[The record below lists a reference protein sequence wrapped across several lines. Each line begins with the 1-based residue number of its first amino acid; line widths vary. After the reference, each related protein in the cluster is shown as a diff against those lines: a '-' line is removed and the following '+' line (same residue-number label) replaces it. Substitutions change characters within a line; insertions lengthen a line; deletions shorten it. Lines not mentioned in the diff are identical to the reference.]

1 MFQGGYMLKLE
12 AIQKNA
18 ALTGIKPGQVVRIVT
33 TEPVGDNALTV
44 YYKTAD
50 GQLHERMLFRAD
62 EANLSLAEVGRPWA
76 FDAQGDDFKLAVEAC
91 RINLAHL
98 FDPMMAVHTSNV
110 EPLPHQITAV
120 YESMLPRQPLR
131 YVLADDPGAGKTIM
145 AGLLIRELLMRA
157 DAKRVLIVAPGSLVE
172 QWQDEMFEK
181 FGLSFTLFS
190 REQIEASRGGNP
202 FDDIDL
208 MVARVDQLSRSVDLQ
223 DKLRLSHW
231 DLIVVDEAHKLSA
244 SYFGNKVNKTKRF
257 QLGELLGSITR
268 HFLLMT
274 ATPHN
279 GKEED
284 FQLFMSLLDSDRF
297 YGKFRDGA
305 HKVDVT
311 DLMRRTVK
319 EDMLRFD
326 GSKLFPDRRAITA
339 NYTLSDA
346 EAALYAAVTDY
357 VKQEM
362 NRADQLDGQRK
373 GTVGF
378 ALTSLQRRLA
388 SSPEAIYRSLQRRC
402 NKLKR
407 RVEDEKLRQRGQS
420 GGPSRGQSLAEAF
433 NISGATDDI
442 WESADALSPDDYENF
457 EEAVVDQA
465 TAAQTIQELEAEIIS
480 LDALEEQARQL
491 VHSGQDRK
499 WDELSS
505 LLQSPTMREA
515 NGRQRKIIIFTE
527 HRDTLNYLASKI
539 IGLIG
544 HEDAVAIIHG
554 GIKREERRKVQEL
567 FRNDLATRVLLA
579 TDAAGE
585 GVNLQNAS
593 LMVNY
598 DLPWNPNRLEQRFGR
613 IHRIG
618 QTEVCHL
625 WNMVAAGTREGDVF
639 ARLFAKLEVERAALG
654 GRVFDILG
662 EVFEDKSLKDL
673 LIEAIRYGED
683 PEVRARLFQKIEG
696 ALDTAHLEQ
705 IISRNALCEEVMNT
719 ERLFAVK
726 EELERAEARKLQ
738 PYFIRA
744 FFNQAFRQLGGELR
758 PREPGR
764 FEITHVPAH
773 IRERDRQITG
783 RDRRNADPV
792 LRRYERVCFEK
803 QFVRLADRP
812 GSPMASLMH
821 PGQPLM
827 QSVTDLVLEQH
838 RNKLKQGAVLV
849 DSGDSGITPRV
860 MFIIDH
866 SVKEG
871 GTQGGKHGDADTPT
885 QVVSRRMQFVEID
898 PQGAASY
905 AGWAPHLDMESISA
919 ADLALIQ
926 DVLAAPWLHGTDAH
940 NLEQLALAHA
950 ATHIVPAHFDE
961 VRSRREKN
969 VDKTLAAVHE
979 RLVKEINYWSDRY
992 IKLGDDLAA
1001 GKDVRLTLENV
1012 RRTID
1017 DLTARLQSREK
1028 ELVAMRHVVSS
1039 TPVIAG
1045 GALVIPA
1052 GLLAQR
1058 QGEPESAAL
1067 WSVDAEARSRIEWA
1081 AMHAVMAF
1089 ERAMGHEV
1097 IDVSAQKCGWD
1108 VTSQPQAIDGKYPP
1122 SRHIEVKGRAK
1133 GSSTITVTRNEIL
1146 YGLNQQ
1152 DKFILAIVLVDGDLY
1167 EGPFYVTKPFTQE
1180 PDWAVTSI
1188 NLDLNELLAR
1198 SISPC
1203 A

>member
-1 MFQGGYMLKLE
+1 MLKLE
-12 AIQKNA
+12 QIQKNA
-18 ALTGIKPGQVVRIVT
+18 AISGLEPGQVVRIVT

-50 GQLHERMLFRAD
+50 GTLRERMLFRTD
-62 EANLSLAEVGRPWA
+62 EANLSLAESGRPWA
-76 FDAQGDDFKLAVEAC
+76 FDAPGDAFKLAAEAY

-145 AGLLIRELLMRA
+145 AGLFIRELLMRA

-190 REQIEASRGGNP
+190 REQVEQSRSGNP
-202 FDDIDL
+202 FDDFDL
-208 MVARVDQLSRSVDLQ
+208 LIARVDQLARSEDLQ
-223 DKLRLSHW
+223 EKLMLTQW
-231 DLIVVDEAHKLSA
+231 DLVVVDEAHKLSA

-257 QLGELLGSITR
+257 LLGETLGAITR

-284 FQLFMSLLDSDRF
+284 FQLFMSLLDADRF

-305 HKVDVT
+305 HKVDVA
-311 DLMRRTVK
+311 DLMRRMVK

-326 GSKLFPDRRAITA
+326 GTRLFPERRAYTV
-339 NYTLSDA
+339 NYKLSDP

-357 VKQEM
+357 VKTEFA
-362 NRADQLDGQRK
+362 RADQLADGGRK

-378 ALTSLQRRLA
+378 ALTALQRRLA
-388 SSPEAIYRSLQRRC
+388 SSPEAIYQSLKRRR

-407 RVEDEKLRQRGQS
+407 RVEDEKLRQRGQA
-420 GGPSRGQSLAEAF
+420 LAETL
-433 NISGATDDI
+433 NGSNGLPEDI
-442 WESADALSPDDYENF
+442 WDSADDLPSEDYEAL
-457 EEAVVDQA
+457 EERLVDQA
-465 TAAQTIQELEAEIIS
+465 TASQTIPELEAEIII
-480 LDALEEQARQL
+480 LEGLEEQARQV

-499 WDELSS
+499 WDELSR
-505 LLQSPTMREA
+505 LLQDTPEMHDDA
-515 NGRQRKIIIFTE
+515 GRQRKLIIFTE
-527 HRDTLNYLASKI
+527 HRDTLNYLAVKI
-539 IGLIG
+539 RGLIG
-544 HEDAVAIIHG
+544 SEEAVVMIHG
-554 GIKREERRKVQEL
+554 GVKREERRKVQEL
-567 FRNDLATRVLLA
+567 FRNDPTARVLIA

-585 GVNLQNAS
+585 GVNLQNAN

-625 WNMVAAGTREGDVF
+625 WNMVAAETREGDVF
-639 ARLFAKLEVERAALG
+639 QRLFEKLEVERAALG

-662 EVFEDKSLKDL
+662 EVFEEKSLKDL
-673 LIEAIRYGED
+673 LIEAIRYGAD
-683 PEVRARLFQKIEG
+683 PEVRARLLKKIEG
-696 ALDTAHLEQ
+696 ALDTDHLEN
-705 IISRNALCEEVMNT
+705 IIKRNALCEEVMD
-719 ERLFAVK
+719 EKRLFAVK
-726 EELERAEARKLQ
+726 EEMEKAEARKLQ
-738 PYFIRA
+738 PFFIRA
-744 FFNQAFRQLGGELR
+744 FFNQAFAALGGELR
-758 PREPGR
+758 PREQGR
-764 FEITHVPAH
+764 FEITNVPAI

-803 QFVRLADRP
+803 QYFRLTDRV
-812 GSPMASLMH
+812 GAPMASLLH
-821 PGQPLM
+821 PGHPLM
-827 QSVTDLVLEQH
+827 QSVTDIVLEQH

-849 DSGDSGITPRV
+849 DPSDLGVTPKV

-866 SVKEG
+866 RVLEG
-871 GTQGGKHGDADTPT
+871 QDPSRVA
-885 QVVSRRMQFVEID
+885 SRRMQFVEID
-898 PQGAASY
+898 AAGTTIN
-905 AGWAPHLDMESISA
+905 AGWAPHLDLEPLDASDM
-919 ADLALIQ
+919 ALIQ
-926 DVLAAPWLHGTDAH
+926 DVLAAPWIAKD
-940 NLEQLALAHA
+940 LEHAALAHA
-950 ATHIVPAHFDE
+950 GSHLVPEHFDE
-961 VRSRREKN
+961 VRSRREKS

-979 RLVKEINYWSDRY
+979 RLVKEINFWSDRY
-992 IKLGDDLAA
+992 IKLQDDLAA

-1017 DLTARLQSREK
+1017 DLTARRESREK
-1028 ELVAMRHVVSS
+1028 ELLAMRHVVSA
-1039 TPVIAG
+1039 TPVVLG

-1052 GLLAQR
+1052 GLLMQR
-1058 QGEPESAAL
+1058 KGVPAEQGGWSA
-1067 WSVDAEARSRIEWA
+1067 DAAARARVEQM
-1081 AMHAVMAF
+1081 AMRAVMEA
-1089 ERAMGHEV
+1089 ERALGHDV

-1108 VTSQPQAIDGKYPP
+1108 VTSQPQPVDGRLTT

-1133 GSSTITVTRNEIL
+1133 GQATITVTRNEIL
-1146 YGLNQQ
+1146 YGLNQA
-1152 DKFILAIVLVDGDLY
+1152 DKFILAIVLVDGNKH
-1167 EGPFYVTKPFTQE
+1167 EGPFYVRQPFTQE
-1180 PDWAVTSI
+1180 PDWAETSK
-1188 NLDLNELLAR
+1188 NLDLGQLLAKAVAPEASR
-1198 SISPC
+1198 
-1203 A
+1203 

>member
-1 MFQGGYMLKLE
+1 
-12 AIQKNA
+12 
-18 ALTGIKPGQVVRIVT
+18 
-33 TEPVGDNALTV
+33 
-44 YYKTAD
+44 
-50 GQLHERMLFRAD
+50 MLFRSD
-62 EANLSLAEVGRPWA
+62 ELKLSLAEAGRPWA
-76 FDAQGDDFKLAVEAC
+76 FDASGEEFKLAAEAY

-145 AGLLIRELLMRA
+145 AGLFIRELLMRA
-157 DAKRVLIVAPGSLVE
+157 DAKRILIVAPGSLVE

-190 REQIEASRGGNP
+190 REQVEQSRGGNP

-208 MVARVDQLSRSVDLQ
+208 MVARVDQLSRNEDHQ
-223 DKLRLSHW
+223 EKLRLSHW

-319 EDMLRFD
+319 EEMLRFD
-326 GSKLFPDRRAITA
+326 GTKLFPDRRAITA
-339 NYTLSDA
+339 NYKLSDP
-346 EAALYAAVTDY
+346 EAALYTAVTDY
-357 VKQEM
+357 VKEEM
-362 NRADQLDGQRK
+362 NRADKLDGQRK
-373 GTVGF
+373 GNVGF

-388 SSPEAIYRSLQRRC
+388 SSPEAIYQSLKRRC

-407 RVEDEKLRQRGQS
+407 RVEEEKLRNRGQT
-420 GGPSRGQSLAEAF
+420 LAEALNVNDVSEDF
-433 NISGATDDI
+433 
-442 WESADALSPDDYENF
+442 WESADTMSPDDYEDF

-465 TAAQTIQELEAEIIS
+465 TAAQTIQELEAEIII
-480 LDALEEQARQL
+480 LEALEEQAKQV

-499 WDELSS
+499 WDELSN
-505 LLQSPTMREA
+505 LLQSPTMREES
-515 NGRQRKIIIFTE
+515 GRQRKLIIFTE
-527 HRDTLNYLASKI
+527 HRDTLNYLAIKI
-539 IGLIG
+539 RGLIG
-544 HEDAVAIIHG
+544 NEEAVTMIHG

-567 FRNDLATRVLLA
+567 FRNDPATRVLLA

-585 GVNLQNAS
+585 GVNLQNAN

-625 WNMVAAGTREGDVF
+625 WNMVAAETREGDVF
-639 ARLFAKLEVERAALG
+639 QRLFEKLEVEREALG

-662 EVFEDKSLKDL
+662 EVFDDKSLKDL

-683 PEVRARLFQKIEG
+683 PEVRSRLLRKIEG
-696 ALDTAHLEQ
+696 ALDTAHLEN
-705 IISRNALCEEVMNT
+705 IIKRNALCEEVMST

-726 EELERAEARKLQ
+726 EEMEKAEARKLQ
-738 PYFIRA
+738 PYFIRS
-744 FFNQAFRQLGGELR
+744 FFNQAFQQLGGELR
-758 PREPGR
+758 PREQGR
-764 FEITHVPAH
+764 YEITHVPAN

-783 RDRRNADPV
+783 RDRRNADAV

-803 QFVRLADRP
+803 QFVRVIERVGA
-812 GSPMASLMH
+812 PMASLMH
-821 PGQPLM
+821 PGHPLM

-849 DSGDSGITPRV
+849 DPSDMGITPKV

-866 SVKEG
+866 SVREG
-871 GTQGGKHGDADTPT
+871 ADPAH
-885 QVVSRRMQFVEID
+885 VVSRRMQFVEID
-898 PQGAASY
+898 PQGNTIN
-905 AGWAPHLDMESISA
+905 AGWAPHLDMESISK

-926 DVLAAPWLHGTDAH
+926 DVFEAPWLNGTDAQ
-940 NLEQLALAHA
+940 NLEQVALAHA
-950 ATHIVPAHFDE
+950 STHLVPEHFDE
-961 VRSRREKN
+961 VRNRREKN

-992 IKLGDDLAA
+992 IKLQDDIAA
-1001 GKDVRLTLENV
+1001 GKDVRLSLENV

-1017 DLTARLQSREK
+1017 DLTARRESREK
-1028 ELVAMRHVVSS
+1028 ELLAMRHVISA
-1039 TPVIAG
+1039 TPIVAG

-1058 QGEPESAAL
+1058 AGEPESIAGWTA
-1067 WSVDAEARSRIEWA
+1067 DADARARVEWA
-1081 AMHAVMAF
+1081 AMNAVMAA
-1089 ERAMGHEV
+1089 ERALGHEV

-1108 VTSQPQAIDGKYPP
+1108 VTSLPKAIEGKLPP
-1122 SRHIEVKGRAK
+1122 SRHIEVKGRVK
-1133 GSSTITVTRNEIL
+1133 GSSTVTVTRNEIL

-1152 DKFILAIVLVDGDLY
+1152 DKFILAIVMVDGDQH

-1188 NLDLNELLAR
+1188 NLDLDQLLAKAER
-1198 SISPC
+1198 VG
-1203 A
+1203 

>member
-1 MFQGGYMLKLE
+1 MLKLE
-12 AIQKNA
+12 DIKKNA
-18 ALTGIKPGQVVRIVT
+18 AISGLEPGQVVRIVT

-44 YYKTAD
+44 YYKKSE
-50 GQLHERMLFRAD
+50 GQLCERMLFRTD
-62 EANLSLAEVGRPWA
+62 EVNLSLAEAGRPWA
-76 FDAQGDDFKLAVEAC
+76 FDAPGEDFKLAAEAW

-145 AGLLIRELLMRA
+145 AGLFIRELLMRA

-181 FGLSFTLFS
+181 FGLTFTLFS
-190 REQIEASRGGNP
+190 REQVEQSRSGNP

-208 MVARVDQLSRSVDLQ
+208 MVARVDQLSRNEDLQ
-223 DKLRLSHW
+223 EKLRLSHW
-231 DLIVVDEAHKLSA
+231 DLVVIDEAHKLSA
-244 SYFGNKVNKTKRF
+244 NYFGNKVNKTKRF
-257 QLGELLGSITR
+257 QLGELLGSVTR

-311 DLMRRTVK
+311 DLMRRMVK

-326 GSKLFPDRRAITA
+326 GTRLFPERRAYTT
-339 NYTLSDA
+339 NYKLSDP
-346 EAALYAAVTDY
+346 EAALYAAVTEY
-357 VKQEM
+357 VKEEM

-388 SSPEAIYRSLQRRC
+388 SSPEAIYQSLKRRRH
-402 NKLKR
+402 KLTR

-420 GGPSRGQSLAEAF
+420 LAETL
-433 NISGATDDI
+433 NDREVNGRNVPEDI
-442 WESADALSPDDYENF
+442 WESDDALSPEDYENF

-465 TAAQTIQELEAEIIS
+465 TAAQTIQELEAEIII
-480 LDALEEQARQL
+480 LEALEEQARQV

-499 WDELSS
+499 WDELSK
-505 LLQSPTMREA
+505 LLQNTPEMHDVE
-515 NGRQRKIIIFTE
+515 GRQRKLIIFTE
-527 HRDTLNYLASKI
+527 HRDTLNYLAVKI
-539 IGLIG
+539 RGLIG
-544 HEDAVAIIHG
+544 NEESVVMIHG
-554 GIKREERRKVQEL
+554 GVKREERRKVQEL
-567 FRNDLATRVLLA
+567 FRNDPAVRVLIA

-585 GVNLQNAS
+585 GVNLQNAN

-625 WNMVAAGTREGDVF
+625 WNMVASETREGDVF
-639 ARLFAKLEVERAALG
+639 QRLFEKLEIERAALG

-673 LIEAIRYGED
+673 LIEAIRYGAD
-683 PEVRARLFQKIEG
+683 PEVRARLHRKVEG
-696 ALDTAHLEQ
+696 ALDTQHLET
-705 IISRNALCEEVMNT
+705 IIKRNALCEEVMD
-719 ERLFAVK
+719 ERRLFAVK
-726 EELERAEARKLQ
+726 EEMEKAEARKLQ
-738 PYFIRA
+738 PYFIRS
-744 FFNQAFRQLGGELR
+744 FFNQAFLQLGGELR
-758 PREPGR
+758 PREQGR
-764 FEITHVPAH
+764 YEITHVPAN

-783 RDRRNADPV
+783 RDRRNLDPV
-792 LRRYERVCFEK
+792 LRKYERVCFEK
-803 QFVRLADRP
+803 QYVRLADRV
-812 GSPMASLMH
+812 GAPMASLIH
-821 PGQPLM
+821 PGHPLM
-827 QSVTDLVLEQH
+827 QSVTDLVMEQH
-838 RNKLKQGAVLV
+838 RNKLKQGAVLI
-849 DSGDSGITPRV
+849 DSSDMGLTPKV

-866 SVKEG
+866 CVKEG
-871 GTQGGKHGDADTPT
+871 ADSAH
-885 QVVSRRMQFVEID
+885 VVSRRMQFVEID
-898 PQGAASY
+898 PQGGAVN
-905 AGWAPHLDMESISA
+905 AGWAPHLDLEPIA
-919 ADLALIQ
+919 KADMALIE
-926 DVLAAPWLHGTDAH
+926 DVLGAPWITQ
-940 NLEQLALAHA
+940 NLEQQALAHA
-950 ATHIVPAHFDE
+950 STHLVPEHFDE
-961 VRSRREKN
+961 VRTRREYC
-969 VDKTLAAVHE
+969 VDKTLTAVHE

-992 IKLGDDLAA
+992 IKLQDDIAA

-1017 DLTARLQSREK
+1017 DLTARRESREK
-1028 ELVAMRHVVSS
+1028 ELLAMRHVISA
-1039 TPVIAG
+1039 TPVVVG

-1058 QGEPESAAL
+1058 KGEPESAAS
-1067 WSVDAEARSRIEWA
+1067 WTADANARARVEWVAMKVVMDAE
-1081 AMHAVMAF
+1081 
-1089 ERAMGHEV
+1089 RALGHEV

-1108 VTSQPQAIDGKYPP
+1108 VTSLPKAIDGKLPA

-1133 GSSTITVTRNEIL
+1133 GQSTITVTRNEIL
-1146 YGLNQQ
+1146 YGLNQA
-1152 DKFILAIVLVDGDLY
+1152 DKFILAIVLVEGEQY
-1167 EGPFYVTKPFTQE
+1167 EGPYYVRQPFTQE
-1180 PDWAVTSI
+1180 PDWAETSK
-1188 NLDLNELLAR
+1188 NLDLNALLAR
-1198 SISPC
+1198 AQPPGDIV
-1203 A
+1203 

>member
-1 MFQGGYMLKLE
+1 MLKLE
-12 AIQKNA
+12 DIKKNA
-18 ALTGIKPGQVVRIVT
+18 AISGIEPGHVVRIVT

-50 GQLHERMLFRAD
+50 GKLLERMLFRSD
-62 EANLSLAEVGRPWA
+62 EVKLSLAEAGRPWA
-76 FDAQGDDFKLAVEAC
+76 FDAPGEEFKLAVEAY

-145 AGLLIRELLMRA
+145 AGLFIRELLMRA
-157 DAKRVLIVAPGSLVE
+157 DAKRILIVAPGSLVE

-190 REQIEASRGGNP
+190 REQVEQSRGGNP

-208 MVARVDQLSRSVDLQ
+208 MVARIDQLSRNEDLQ
-223 DKLRLSHW
+223 EKLRLSHW

-319 EDMLRFD
+319 EEMLRFD
-326 GSKLFPDRRAITA
+326 GTKLFPDRRAITA
-339 NYTLSDA
+339 NYKLSDP

-357 VKQEM
+357 VKEEM

-373 GTVGF
+373 GNVGF

-388 SSPEAIYRSLQRRC
+388 SSPEAIYQSLKRRC

-407 RVEDEKLRQRGQS
+407 RVEDEKLRNRGQT
-420 GGPSRGQSLAEAF
+420 LAETI
-433 NISGATDDI
+433 NLHGAPEDI
-442 WESADALSPDDYENF
+442 WESSDAMSPDDYENF
-457 EEAVVDQA
+457 EESVVDQA
-465 TAAQTIQELEAEIIS
+465 TAAQTIQELEAEIII
-480 LDALEEQARQL
+480 LETLEDQAKQV

-499 WDELSS
+499 WDELSN
-505 LLQSPTMREA
+505 LLQSPTMREES
-515 NGRQRKIIIFTE
+515 GRQRKLIIFTE
-527 HRDTLNYLASKI
+527 HRDTLNYLAVKI
-539 IGLIG
+539 RGLIG
-544 HEDAVAIIHG
+544 NEEAVTMIHG
-554 GIKREERRKVQEL
+554 GVKREERRKVQEL
-567 FRNDLATRVLLA
+567 FRNDPATRVLLA

-585 GVNLQNAS
+585 GVNLQNAN

-625 WNMVAAGTREGDVF
+625 WNMVAAETREGDVF
-639 ARLFAKLEVERAALG
+639 QRLFEKLEVEREALG

-683 PEVRARLFQKIEG
+683 PEVRSRLLRKIEG
-696 ALDTAHLEQ
+696 ALDTAHLEN
-705 IISRNALCEEVMNT
+705 IIKRNALCEEVMST

-726 EELERAEARKLQ
+726 EEMEKAEARKLQ
-738 PYFIRA
+738 PYFIRS
-744 FFNQAFRQLGGELR
+744 FFNQAFQQLGGELR
-758 PREPGR
+758 PREQGR
-764 FEITHVPAH
+764 YEITHVPAN

-783 RDRRNADPV
+783 RDRRNADTV

-803 QFVRLADRP
+803 QFVRLIERVGA
-812 GSPMASLMH
+812 PMASLMH
-821 PGQPLM
+821 PGHPLM
-827 QSVTDLVLEQH
+827 QSVTDVVLEQH

-849 DSGDSGITPRV
+849 DPSDMGITPKV

-866 SVKEG
+866 SVREG
-871 GTQGGKHGDADTPT
+871 ANPAH
-885 QVVSRRMQFVEID
+885 VVSRRMQFVEID
-898 PQGAASY
+898 PQGNTIN
-905 AGWAPHLDMESISA
+905 AGWAPHLDMESISK

-926 DVLAAPWLHGTDAH
+926 EVFAAPWLNGTDAQ
-940 NLEQLALAHA
+940 NLEQVALAYA
-950 ATHIVPAHFDE
+950 STHLVPEHFDE
-961 VRSRREKN
+961 VRNRREKN

-992 IKLGDDLAA
+992 IKLQDDIAA
-1001 GKDVRLTLENV
+1001 GKDVRLSLENV

-1017 DLTARLQSREK
+1017 DLTARRESREK
-1028 ELVAMRHVVSS
+1028 ELLAMRHVISA
-1039 TPVIAG
+1039 TPLVAG

-1058 QGEPESAAL
+1058 TGQPGWTADG
-1067 WSVDAEARSRIEWA
+1067 DARARVEWA
-1081 AMHAVMAF
+1081 AMNAVMAA
-1089 ERAMGHEV
+1089 ERALGHEV

-1108 VTSQPQAIDGKYPP
+1108 VTSLPRAIDGRLPP
-1122 SRHIEVKGRAK
+1122 SRHIEVKGRVK
-1133 GSSTITVTRNEIL
+1133 GSSTVTVTRNEIL

-1152 DKFILAIVLVDGDLY
+1152 DKFILAIVMVDGEQH

-1188 NLDLNELLAR
+1188 NLDLNQLLAKAER
-1198 SISPC
+1198 P
-1203 A
+1203 

>member
-1 MFQGGYMLKLE
+1 MLKLE
-12 AIQKNA
+12 QIQKNA
-18 ALTGIKPGQVVRIVT
+18 AISGLEPGQVVRIVT

-50 GQLHERMLFRAD
+50 GTLRERMLFRTD
-62 EANLSLAEVGRPWA
+62 EANLSLAESGRPWA
-76 FDAQGDDFKLAVEAC
+76 FDAPGDAFKLAAEAY

-145 AGLLIRELLMRA
+145 AGLFIRELLMRA

-190 REQIEASRGGNP
+190 REQVEQSRSGNP
-202 FDDIDL
+202 FDDFDL
-208 MVARVDQLSRSVDLQ
+208 LIARVDQLARSEDLQ
-223 DKLRLSHW
+223 EKLMLTQW
-231 DLIVVDEAHKLSA
+231 DLVVVDEAHKLSA

-257 QLGELLGSITR
+257 LLGETLGAITR

-284 FQLFMSLLDSDRF
+284 FQLFMSLLDADRF

-305 HKVDVT
+305 HKVDVA
-311 DLMRRTVK
+311 DLMRRMVK

-326 GSKLFPDRRAITA
+326 GTRLFPERRAYTV
-339 NYTLSDA
+339 NYKLSDP

-357 VKQEM
+357 VKTEFA
-362 NRADQLDGQRK
+362 RADQLADGGRK

-378 ALTSLQRRLA
+378 ALTALQRRLA
-388 SSPEAIYRSLQRRC
+388 SSPEAIYQSLKRRR

-407 RVEDEKLRQRGQS
+407 RVEDEKLRQRGQA
-420 GGPSRGQSLAEAF
+420 LAETL
-433 NISGATDDI
+433 NGSNGLPEDI
-442 WESADALSPDDYENF
+442 WDSADDLPSEDYEAL
-457 EEAVVDQA
+457 EERLVDQA
-465 TAAQTIQELEAEIIS
+465 TASQTIPELEAEIII
-480 LDALEEQARQL
+480 LEGLEEQARQV

-499 WDELSS
+499 WDELSR
-505 LLQSPTMREA
+505 LLQDTPEMHDDA
-515 NGRQRKIIIFTE
+515 GRQRKLIIFTE
-527 HRDTLNYLASKI
+527 HRDTLNYLAVKI
-539 IGLIG
+539 RGLIG
-544 HEDAVAIIHG
+544 SEEAVVMIHG
-554 GIKREERRKVQEL
+554 GVKREERRKVQEL
-567 FRNDLATRVLLA
+567 FRNDPTARVLIA

-585 GVNLQNAS
+585 GVNLQNAN

-625 WNMVAAGTREGDVF
+625 WNMVAAETREGDVF
-639 ARLFAKLEVERAALG
+639 QRLFEKLEVERAALG

-662 EVFEDKSLKDL
+662 EVFEEKSLKDL
-673 LIEAIRYGED
+673 LIEAIRYGAD
-683 PEVRARLFQKIEG
+683 PEVRARLLKKIEG
-696 ALDTAHLEQ
+696 ALDTDHLEN
-705 IISRNALCEEVMNT
+705 IIKRNALCEEVMD
-719 ERLFAVK
+719 EKRLFAVK
-726 EELERAEARKLQ
+726 EEMEKAEARKLQ
-738 PYFIRA
+738 PFFIRA
-744 FFNQAFRQLGGELR
+744 FFNQAFAALGGELR

-764 FEITHVPAH
+764 FEITNVPAI

-803 QFVRLADRP
+803 QYVRLTDRV
-812 GSPMASLMH
+812 GAPMASLLH
-821 PGQPLM
+821 PGHPLM
-827 QSVTDLVLEQH
+827 QSVTDIVLEQH

-849 DSGDSGITPRV
+849 DPSDLGVTPKV

-866 SVKEG
+866 RVLEG
-871 GTQGGKHGDADTPT
+871 QDPSRVA
-885 QVVSRRMQFVEID
+885 SRRMQFVEID
-898 PQGAASY
+898 AAGTTIN
-905 AGWAPHLDMESISA
+905 AGWAPHLDLEPLDASDM
-919 ADLALIQ
+919 ALIQ
-926 DVLAAPWLHGTDAH
+926 DVLAAPWIAQD
-940 NLEQLALAHA
+940 LEHAALAHA
-950 ATHIVPAHFDE
+950 GSHLVPEHFDE
-961 VRSRREKN
+961 VRSRREKS

-979 RLVKEINYWSDRY
+979 RLVKEINFWSDRY
-992 IKLGDDLAA
+992 IKLQDDLAA

-1017 DLTARLQSREK
+1017 DLTARRQSREK
-1028 ELVAMRHVVSS
+1028 ELLAMRHVVSA
-1039 TPVIAG
+1039 TPVVLG

-1052 GLLAQR
+1052 GLLMQR
-1058 QGEPESAAL
+1058 KGVPAEQGGWSA
-1067 WSVDAEARSRIEWA
+1067 DAAARARVEQM
-1081 AMHAVMAF
+1081 AMRAVMEA
-1089 ERAMGHEV
+1089 ERALGHDV

-1108 VTSQPQAIDGKYPP
+1108 VTSQPKPVDGRLTT

-1133 GSSTITVTRNEIL
+1133 GQSTITVTRNEIL
-1146 YGLNQQ
+1146 YGLNQA
-1152 DKFILAIVLVDGDLY
+1152 DKFILAIVLVDGDRH
-1167 EGPFYVTKPFTQE
+1167 EGPFYVRQPFTQE
-1180 PDWAVTSI
+1180 PDWATTSI
-1188 NLDLNELLAR
+1188 NLDLGQLLAKAIGPGA
-1198 SISPC
+1198 SL
-1203 A
+1203 

>member
-1 MFQGGYMLKLE
+1 MLKLE
-12 AIQKNA
+12 QIQKNA
-18 ALTGIKPGQVVRIVT
+18 AISGLEPGQVVRIVT

-50 GQLHERMLFRAD
+50 GKLLERMLFRTD
-62 EANLSLAEVGRPWA
+62 EAKLSLAEAGRPWA
-76 FDAQGDDFKLAVEAC
+76 FDAPGDEFKLAAEAY

-145 AGLLIRELLMRA
+145 AGLFIRELLMRA

-181 FGLSFTLFS
+181 FGLSFSLFS
-190 REQIEASRGGNP
+190 REQVEQSRSGNP

-208 MVARVDQLSRSVDLQ
+208 MVARVDQLARAEDLQ
-223 DKLRLSHW
+223 EKLRLSHW
-231 DLIVVDEAHKLSA
+231 DLVVVDEAHKLSA
-244 SYFGNKVNKTKRF
+244 NYFGNKVNKTKRF

-284 FQLFMSLLDSDRF
+284 FQLFMSLLDADRF

-311 DLMRRTVK
+311 DLMRRMVK
-319 EDMLRFD
+319 EDLLKFD
-326 GSKLFPDRRAITA
+326 GTPLFPERRAYTV
-339 NYTLSDA
+339 NYKLSDL
-346 EAALYAAVTDY
+346 EAALYAAVTEY
-357 VKQEM
+357 VKTEFA
-362 NRADQLDGQRK
+362 RADQLADGGRK

-388 SSPEAIYRSLQRRC
+388 SSPEAIYQSLKRRR

-407 RVEDEKLRQRGQS
+407 RVEEEKLGQRGKA
-420 GGPSRGQSLAEAF
+420 LAETLAGTGT
-433 NISGATDDI
+433 NGVPEDI
-442 WESADALSPDDYENF
+442 WESADAMSPDDFENF

-465 TAAQTIQELEAEIIS
+465 TAAQTIQELEAEIII
-480 LDALEEQARQL
+480 LEALEEQARQV

-499 WDELSS
+499 WDELSR
-505 LLQSPTMREA
+505 LLQDTPEMHDA
-515 NGRQRKIIIFTE
+515 AGRQRKLIIFTE
-527 HRDTLNYLASKI
+527 HRDTLNYLATKI
-539 IGLIG
+539 RGLIG
-544 HEDAVAIIHG
+544 SEEAVVMIHG
-554 GIKREERRKVQEL
+554 GVKREERRKVQEM
-567 FRNDLATRVLLA
+567 FRNDPSVRVLVA

-585 GVNLQNAS
+585 GVNLQNAN

-625 WNMVAAGTREGDVF
+625 WNMVANETREGDVF
-639 ARLFAKLEVERAALG
+639 QRLFEKLEVERAALG

-662 EVFEDKSLKDL
+662 EVFEEKSLKDL
-673 LIEAIRYGED
+673 LIEAIRYGAD
-683 PEVRARLFQKIEG
+683 PEVRARLHRKVEG
-696 ALDTAHLEQ
+696 ALDTQHLET
-705 IISRNALCEEVMNT
+705 IIKRNALCEEVMD
-719 ERLFAVK
+719 EKRLFAVK
-726 EELERAEARKLQ
+726 EEMEKAEARKLQ
-738 PYFIRA
+738 PYFIRS
-744 FFNQAFRQLGGELR
+744 FFNQAFQQLGGELR
-758 PREPGR
+758 SREPGR
-764 FEITHVPAH
+764 YEITHVPAN
-773 IRERDRQITG
+773 IRERDRQISG
-783 RDRRNADPV
+783 RDRRNLDPV
-792 LRRYERVCFEK
+792 LRKYERVCFEK
-803 QFVRLADRP
+803 QYVRLTDRI
-812 GSPMASLMH
+812 GAPMASLMH
-821 PGQPLM
+821 PGHPLM
-827 QSVTDLVLEQH
+827 QSVTDLVMEQH

-849 DSGDSGITPRV
+849 DPSDMGLTPKV

-871 GTQGGKHGDADTPT
+871 ADPAHI
-885 QVVSRRMQFVEID
+885 VSRRMQFVEID
-898 PQGAASY
+898 PQGGAIN
-905 AGWAPHLDMESISA
+905 AGWAPHLDLEPIGK
-919 ADLALIQ
+919 ADMGLIE
-926 DVLAAPWLHGTDAH
+926 DVLAAPWITQ
-940 NLEQLALAHA
+940 NLEQQALAHA
-950 ATHIVPAHFDE
+950 STHLVPEHFDE
-961 VRSRREKN
+961 VRIRREKN

-992 IKLGDDLAA
+992 IKLQDDIAA

-1017 DLTARLQSREK
+1017 DLTARRESREK
-1028 ELVAMRHVVSS
+1028 ELLAMRHVISA
-1039 TPVIAG
+1039 TPVVVG

-1058 QGEPESAAL
+1058 KGQPGWTADADARARVEWVAMKA
-1067 WSVDAEARSRIEWA
+1067 VMDAE
-1081 AMHAVMAF
+1081 
-1089 ERAMGHEV
+1089 RALGHEV

-1108 VTSQPQAIDGKYPP
+1108 GTSLPKAVEGKLPA

-1133 GSSTITVTRNEIL
+1133 GQSTITVTRNEIL

-1152 DKFILAIVLVDGDLY
+1152 DKFILAIVLVDDHQH

-1188 NLDLNELLAR
+1188 NLDLDQLLAKSER
-1198 SISPC
+1198 V
-1203 A
+1203 